1 MSHLNKIK
9 IILLFYCL
17 GSMTLLSAQTSQK
30 KYDVQSAI
38 ILYNISG
45 GGQLA
50 QDVNLTIKGKGKMRF
65 KDWGAVEL
73 FEEEIEEITSGT
85 LSNIETIT
93 RCIKRQKKKR
103 LDVDFKTKKILER
116 SMPKGNVSENITKG
130 LVKQGQE
137 IIAGQTCDIWEGN
150 GVRKCIYKGIP
161 LLVENSVLG
170 MHYQRKAV
178 SITENIKASA
188 EKCTIPDF
196 PVQKFALLKTNIK
209 TKSKKVPKEFSEVL
223 MDVSKEMYKQLNDG
237 NMTEANLTVKQ
248 KKVWLEKLG
257 QNVFEK
263 QKVLLPEMLLSMQ
276 KAREC
281 LAQAKNWIDANVCL
295 EDVASLK
302 SQFSKDKDSNIE
314 SWKKGDQDHILDDF
328 DENIA
333 LLKSKMPCIRSAKN
347 IADLSACMK

>member
-1 MSHLNKIK
+1 MFHLNKIK
-9 IILLFYCL
+9 IIFLFYCL
-17 GSMTLLSAQTSQK
+17 GGMTVLSAQTSQK

-116 SMPKGNVSENITKG
+116 SMPKGDVSKNITKG

-161 LLVENSVLG
+161 LLVENSILG

-178 SITENIKASA
+178 SITENIKVSA
-188 EKCTIPDF
+188 ENYTIPNF
-196 PVQKFALLKTNIK
+196 PVQKFALFKTNIK

-223 MDVSKEMYKQLNDG
+223 MDVSKEMYKQLNDS
-237 NMTEANLTVKQ
+237 NLTEADIPLKQ
-248 KKVWLEKLG
+248 KKIWLEKLG

-281 LAQAKNWIDANVCL
+281 LARAKNWIEANVCL
-295 EDVASLK
+295 EDVARMK
-302 SQFSKDKDSNIE
+302 SQFTKDKDNNIE
-314 SWKKGDQDHILDDF
+314 SWKEGDQDHILDDF

-347 IADLSACMK
+347 ISDLSACMK